1 MSLDLYIISKAPIRK
16 CGTGVYVRE
25 NGQTVELKT
34 MEQVRSHFP
43 DADLSHISVHEYE
56 DEDFWQGNITHNMNK
71 MATEVPI
78 ENTELTLYD
87 LLWRPD
93 EHCFATAGSK
103 GYREY
108 VLNGYLYLRT
118 HKEELLPLNPDNG
131 WGNYDQLLAFTL
143 DFLQHL
149 IAADDDFEIYA
160 RRQPRARH

>member
-1 MSLDLYIISKAPIRK
+1 MSLDLYITSKTPIRK
-16 CGTGVYVRE
+16 FGTGVYVRE

-34 MEQVRSHFP
+34 KEDVRSHFP
-43 DADLSHISVHEYE
+43 DADLSHILVHEYE
-56 DEDFWQGNITHNMNK
+56 DEDFWHGNITHNMNK
-71 MATEVPI
+71 MASEVPI
-78 ENTELTLYD
+78 EGTELTLYD

-93 EHCFATAGSK
+93 EHNFATTGSP

-108 VLNGYLYLRT
+108 VLKGYLYLRT

-143 DFLQHL
+143 DFLQRL

-160 RRQPRARH
+160 TR